1 MKSGNQEQICVKL
14 DKSVLASLEL
24 ELGVS
29 GLPRNRIINRALVAY
44 TQVIDMARGYKAGL
58 YTEGFYRDWFL
69 YVFSKWL
76 LDPSGSMSLVVKKEG
91 GE

>member
-14 DKSVLASLEL
+14 DRSVLAALEL
-24 ELGVS
+24 EHGVS

-44 TQVIDMARGYKAGL
+44 TQVIDMARGCKAEL
-58 YTEGFYRDWFL
+58 YTEGFYRDWIL

>member
-24 ELGVS
+24 EYGVS

-44 TQVIDMARGYKAGL
+44 AQVIDMARGYKAGL
-58 YTEGFYRDWFL
+58 YTEGFYRDWLL

-76 LDPSGSMSLVVKKEG
+76 LDQSGSMSLVVKKEG